1 MRTVI
6 EAHRALTRSQS
17 RLATDAEQAL
27 TRDIIAAAIEVHRS
41 LGPGL
46 LESAYQICLCR
57 ELQLRGVPFQQQVEL
72 PVAYKGVNLDCGYR
86 IDLIVE
92 REGRRRVEGDQ
103 RYSAGSRSAVTDIP
117 KADGIAGR
125 SADQLQ
131 RCCAKEWHPQ
141 KSSVILILCASVS
154 LW

>member
-86 IDLIVE
+86 ID
-92 REGRRRVEGDQ
+92 
-103 RYSAGSRSAVTDIP
+103 
-117 KADGIAGR
+117 
-125 SADQLQ
+125 
-131 RCCAKEWHPQ
+131 
-141 KSSVILILCASVS
+141 
-154 LW
+154 